1 MRLQPFRYR
10 FGTTYRSHLR
20 GSSLTLVDET
30 DRLFRTSVTSYQ
42 STTRNISEERGSQF
56 TLRMKTVI
64 THSTCSWRPKRALL
78 RHNLPVPCLKNVHCY
93 VTSCLFLASKT
104 CIVTSH
110 SVCSLPPKRTLL
122 RHIPSVPYVQNVHCY
137 VTSCLFLASKT
148 CIVTSHPV
156 CSLPPKRTLLR
167 HIPSVPCLQNVHCYV
182 TSCLFLSPK
191 RALLHDILYVPY
203 FKACIVTLYHQLTSN
218 AVTIRHAPHPAPYP
232 EPAAHKPLPPTTA

>member
-56 TLRMKTVI
+56 TLRRKTVI

-78 RHNLPVPCLKNVHCY
+78 HHNLPVPCLKNVHCY

-110 SVCSLPPKRTLL
+110 S
-122 RHIPSVPYVQNVHCY
+122 
-137 VTSCLFLASKT
+137 
-148 CIVTSHPV
+148 V

>member
-122 RHIPSVPYVQNVHCY
+122 RHIPSVP
-137 VTSCLFLASKT
+137 
-148 CIVTSHPV
+148 
-156 CSLPPKRTLLR
+156 
-167 HIPSVPCLQNVHCYV
+167 CLQNVHCYV